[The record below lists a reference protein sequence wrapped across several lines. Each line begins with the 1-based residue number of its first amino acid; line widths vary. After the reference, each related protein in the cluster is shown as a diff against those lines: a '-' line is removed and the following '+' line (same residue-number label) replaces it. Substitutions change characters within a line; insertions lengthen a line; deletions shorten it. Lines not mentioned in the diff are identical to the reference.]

1 VAGSKFYGHNTHLFV
16 KVFISVTQR
25 NKSCITFIKMWLKKW
40 SDNNISKHMECQS
53 FLEGSNLFICAV
65 LDYIWGAF
73 VFICG
78 TLFLSRE
85 CFHLYEVLTFFYMP
99 VILSSFIIGFLKRK
113 TPRVQEQ
120 LSLPEHLIS
129 CYSMAS

>member
-1 VAGSKFYGHNTHLFV
+1 MEKNTDLSQVVNDRHYHIMVHRVHVAMSGIRTHNFVAGSNQFYGYSTHLFV

-65 LDYIWGAF
+65 LAYIWGAF

-85 CFHLYEVLTFFYMP
+85 CFHLYEVLTFFVCP
-99 VILSSFIIGFLKRK
+99 
-113 TPRVQEQ
+113 
-120 LSLPEHLIS
+120 
-129 CYSMAS
+129 